1 MTGQH
6 ITRRVDLIE
15 DVGRSMN
22 PELDLGQVE
31 GAFIMGI
38 GYWIYEQLIYDQ
50 KTGQLT
56 NYRTWVSF
64 LNLSNLI
71 NICKKKKLKKK
82 IKNIYFFVEL

>member
-6 ITRRVDLIE
+6 IIHRVDLIE

-31 GAFIMGI
+31 GAFTMGL
-38 GYWIYEQLIYDQ
+38 GYWMYEQLIYDP

-56 NYRTWVSF
+56 NYRTWVLF

-71 NICKKKKLKKK
+71 
-82 IKNIYFFVEL
+82 YMY

>member
-6 ITRRVDLIE
+6 VLHRVDIIE

-31 GAFIMGI
+31 GAFMMGL
-38 GYWIYEQLIYDQ
+38 GYWTSEDLVYDP

-56 NYRTWVSF
+56 NYRTWV
-64 LNLSNLI
+64 
-71 NICKKKKLKKK
+71 CC
-82 IKNIYFFVEL
+82 